1 MKFCLLLLSAFLTSS
16 LWAEKPNIVVFLA
29 DDTDKSQVSLYGAK
43 ILTPNLDRLAK
54 EGMVFNQAYVS
65 STVCVPSRYT
75 FVTGRHPGRSKYPSY
90 IEEFPENKQGSPEFN
105 VGLELDGMNVGKVL
119 ADNGYVTGWTG
130 KYHIG
135 GVDFKTKL
143 GEAKGLDPTLKE
155 SDEIMMALEE
165 ATRKHVTEKLGWS
178 WAKHMY
184 EGNMVRGYSE
194 HNLEWTVEA
203 ALDFL
208 EENKDKPFYLH
219 VTTTLLHGPD
229 QSWESS
235 FKHPNITGEGRISRK
250 LDAEMPPRE
259 TIAKRLKEAGYD
271 HALGLTWMDDG
282 IGAILN
288 KLDEL
293 GIADNTIFIFVPD
306 HGSTKKASMFSK
318 DGSNVPMVVRYPNGI
333 KAGTVSDSLVQ
344 NIDFVPTFFDYA
356 GVTPPEAYEM
366 DGVSMRP
373 VFEDPEKQIHESL
386 FFQLG
391 SARGVLKDG
400 FKYIANR
407 FSEDRIKK
415 IKSVSNKEGLG
426 AKMTYTD
433 GHIGVGTRGMRFN
446 PEYLEYDQLYN
457 LSDDALE
464 KKNLSKNPEYAQ
476 KLKEMKAELLT
487 HLKPFDRPFGEFI
500 EGPGAVAPGQIDEEI
515 ATLKAHILAGG
526 YVGKPKSTPK
536 NKGKKKK
543 K

>member
-1 MKFCLLLLSAFLTSS
+1 MKFYLLLLSVFMSS
-16 LWAEKPNIVVFLA
+16 VLWADKPNFVIFLA

-43 ILTPNLDRLAK
+43 VLTPNLDRLAK
-54 EGMVFNQAYVS
+54 EGMVFNEAYVS

-75 FVTGRHPGRSKYPSY
+75 FVTGRHPGRSKYPAY
-90 IEEFPENKQGSPEFN
+90 LKKFPENSQGSPEFN

-135 GVDFKTKL
+135 GVEFDGHF
-143 GEAKGLDPTLKE
+143 GEAKGLDPSLKE
-155 SDEIMMALEE
+155 SDEKMRAFEA

-184 EGNMVRGYSE
+184 EGNMVKGYSE

-203 ALDFL
+203 ALGFL

-235 FKHPNITGEGRISRK
+235 FEHPDITGVGRIDRK
-250 LDAEMPPRE
+250 IDAEMPPRSS
-259 TIAKRLKEAGYD
+259 IAKRVKEAGYD

-293 GIADNTIFIFVPD
+293 GLAENTIFIFIPD

-318 DGSNVPMVVRYPNGI
+318 DGSNVPMVVRYPKGI
-333 KAGTVSDSLVQ
+333 KAGTVSNSLVQ
-344 NIDFVPTFFDYA
+344 NIDFVPTLFDYA
-356 GVTPPEAYEM
+356 GVKAPEGYVM

-373 VFEDPEKQIHESL
+373 VFEDPEKKIHDSL

-400 FKYIANR
+400 YKYIANR
-407 FSEDRIKK
+407 YPQERIKT
-415 IKSVSNKEGLG
+415 IQAVGKEGLAG
-426 AKMTYTD
+426 KMTYTD

-446 PEYLEYDQLYN
+446 PEYLEYDQLYKVAV
-457 LSDDALE
+457 DKLE
-464 KKNLSKNPEYAQ
+464 KKNLAKSPEYAQ
-476 KLKEMKAELLT
+476 KLKEMKAELT
-487 HLKPFDRPFGEFI
+487 KHLQPFGRPYGEFI
-500 EGPGAVAPGQIDEEI
+500 EGPGAVQPGQIDEQI
-515 ATLKAHILAGG
+515 ATLKKHILDGG
-526 YVGKPKSTPK
+526 YVGKSKGAPK
-536 NKGKKKK
+536 NKKKNKK
-543 K
+543 